1 MFLTNQ
7 FLKPIF
13 LSSFFLF
20 FFYSFIHLFIYLFFF
35 SFSIVSKSN
44 FLLNLKINLLSSL
57 PPLTQTT
64 YEFYFLVIQWNERNK
79 YSISRKNESF
89 SFLRW
94 VEKKI
99 ATFKKKKM
107 KLIGTALLT
116 RAINYKSSS
125 FFQLATGEIVRHD
138 RKNSIENKDANCKFI
153 WKNLLLSSPMIHRK
167 KCPNDEN
174 EGEKAPISLHEK

>member
-99 ATFKKKKM
+99 AMFKKKKNEINRNRSTNSRN
-107 KLIGTALLT
+107 KLQIFLV
-116 RAINYKSSS
+116 
-125 FFQLATGEIVRHD
+125 F
-138 RKNSIENKDANCKFI
+138 
-153 WKNLLLSSPMIHRK
+153 
-167 KCPNDEN
+167 
-174 EGEKAPISLHEK
+174 PISDRWNRSDRAPRSKKFDRE

>member
-20 FFYSFIHLFIYLFFF
+20 FFYSFIHLFIYFFF
-35 SFSIVSKSN
+35 R
-44 FLLNLKINLLSSL
+44 FLSYRNQTFYLIWNLILLSSL

-99 ATFKKKKM
+99 ATFKKKKKM

-125 FFQLATGEIVRHD
+125 FFQLATGEIEAIVRHD

-153 WKNLLLSSPMIHRK
+153 WKNLLLSLYDS
-167 KCPNDEN
+167 
-174 EGEKAPISLHEK
+174 

>member
-1 MFLTNQ
+1 MAKHVLN
-7 FLKPIF
+7 KPVPETE
-13 LSSFFLF
+13 LPFF
-20 FFYSFIHLFIYLFFF
+20 FIYLFIFF
-35 SFSIVSKSN
+35 FR
-44 FLLNLKINLLSSL
+44 FLSYRNQTFYLIWNLILLSSL

-99 ATFKKKKM
+99 AMFKKKKM

-125 FFQLATGEIVRHD
+125 FFQLATGEIEAIVRHD

-174 EGEKAPISLHEK
+174 KGEKAPISLHEK